1 MSVFVLRMGELCRS
15 ESVAPRLGDMDVKPS
30 LAAYQRVVE
39 TIKNEIKS
47 GRLPPGAKL
56 PGNRT
61 LAEEHGVALGT
72 LQKALKVLQDE
83 GWLIS
88 TPAVGVF
95 VNEPQPAR
103 GDDNVSV
110 ASIIQQ
116 LDDLQATVDALGER
130 MSRLEEARRD

>member
-1 MSVFVLRMGELCRS
+1 V
-15 ESVAPRLGDMDVKPS
+15 DVKPS

-83 GWLIS
+83 GWLIA

-95 VNEPQPAR
+95 VNEPQPTPGGA
-103 GDDNVSV
+103 DVSV
-110 ASIIQQ
+110 ASIIEQ
-116 LDDLQATVDALGER
+116 LDDLQATVHALGER
-130 MSRLEEARRD
+130 MSRLEEAQRD